1 MKQFANDMQLLGR
14 IRETTDISYRLEQE
28 RRKLITKYN
37 KRQKKGYELNI

>member
-1 MKQFANDMQLLGR
+1 MKQFANDMKLLGK
-14 IRETTDISYRLEQE
+14 ISATTDIIYRLEQE